1 MPLASGFINISS
13 GVNESMQQILVW
25 IGLIFHTALFAQ
37 TSKTCEL
44 MQQRISGTGHVNTV
58 CSALYQECSKEAVKK
73 ADPKEAQT
81 QCGKNLGSC
90 QMAGQLD
97 GEDLQLVIDEYKTLC
112 QK

>member
-1 MPLASGFINISS
+1 MLKT
-13 GVNESMQQILVW
+13 LLC
-25 IGLIFHTALFAQ
+25 IGLLFHTTLFAQ

-73 ADPKEAQT
+73 TEPKEAQN

-90 QMAGQLD
+90 QMAGQLS

>member
-1 MPLASGFINISS
+1 MFKTLF
-13 GVNESMQQILVW
+13 W
-25 IGLIFHTALFAQ
+25 IGLLFHTTLFAQ
-37 TSKTCEL
+37 NSKVCEL

-97 GEDLQLVIDEYKTLC
+97 GEDLQLVIDEYKTAC
-112 QK
+112 KK